1 MIRYVAYSLYA
12 DLTRGV
18 TLFWSLF
25 FVMFWL
31 AMGAYVFP
39 GDRLVWAPHVVKLG
53 YTASWMA
60 LASLISFSAAAIS
73 LAYKRLYAS
82 AAVPYVVRYTRLSEG
97 KLVAG
102 DVAVAAAFMAVLAV
116 ALTAFAYVAFSHSLR
131 ADLPPR
137 APAILVGVALW
148 SGVFFYLFTA
158 VLANLALTVRS
169 SLTRSVTFI
178 SFAPLI
184 LAYAFGF
191 GQTFA
196 DVGWAVAHLS
206 PFNNIMNLMYHAYAG
221 GPVPMTYVMPGRETV
236 DLALSVASLAAWT
249 LAMAAMAA
257 YTSRKV
263 RYVRIEELVR

>member
-1 MIRYVAYSLYA
+1 MIRYIAYRLYA

-39 GDRLVWAPHVVKLG
+39 GGRLALAPYVVKLG

-60 LASLISFSAAAIS
+60 LSSLISFSAAAIS
-73 LAYKRLYAS
+73 LTYRTLYAS
-82 AAVPYVVRYTRLSEG
+82 AAVPYVVRYTRLGEG
-97 KLVAG
+97 RLIAS
-102 DVAVAAAFMAVLAV
+102 DIAAASAFMAILAAVLM
-116 ALTAFAYVAFSHSLR
+116 AFTYATFSHALK

-148 SGVFFYLFTA
+148 AGVFFYLFTA

-169 SLTRSVTFI
+169 SLTRSMTFI

-196 DVGWAVAHLS
+196 DVGWAVVHLS
-206 PFNNIMNLMYHAYAG
+206 PFNNIMNLMYHAYMG
-221 GPVPMTYVMPGRETV
+221 GPVPTTYAMPSRETV
-236 DLALSVASLAAWT
+236 DLSLSAVSLAAWT
-249 LAMAAMAA
+249 LAMAVLAA